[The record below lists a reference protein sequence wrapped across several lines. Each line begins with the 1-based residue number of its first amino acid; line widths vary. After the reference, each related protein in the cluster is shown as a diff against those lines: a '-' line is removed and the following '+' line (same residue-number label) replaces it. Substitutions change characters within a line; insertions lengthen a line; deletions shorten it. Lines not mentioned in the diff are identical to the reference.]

1 MVYFYTITLLAVI
14 ASVSASSTSDNDG
27 SDTCLST
34 SSLKFI
40 EQALANISNQL
51 GRFGTRDP
59 SDVGES
65 LTGVTSLLQL
75 SLLRELLGEY
85 KKESPSDKLQGLAF
99 LRRIE
104 LLLNNSIQDLTSR
117 LDTVESLLQGL
128 PSDLNSLKK
137 QVNSLSS
144 SIKIVKSNTDLL
156 LRHDNITHN
165 TLTSID
171 DKLDD
176 YSDEY
181 TPSPL
186 LHSCEEIKS
195 KWPSSP
201 SDYYI
206 IADSHGH
213 ARHVYCYMEELC
225 NSTGGWMRVAY
236 LNMNDS
242 SEKCPDGF
250 RPYNENG
257 VRACGRPVSKWG
269 SCPGIT
275 FPSGNIEY
283 SQVCGKVIGYQ
294 FGSPDGPVGS
304 NINNPYIDGI
314 SLTHGNPRNHI
325 WSFISGPFSNRHPSY
340 CPCGTSGAKSAPSF
354 VGTDYYCESGNPLS
368 SHPPQL
374 YTNDP
379 IWDGQGCGSVEVP
392 CCNRTNL
399 PWFHKPLGYSTIDSI
414 EMRLCCD
421 EGTKNEDI
429 PFNLVEIYVK

>member
-1 MVYFYTITLLAVI
+1 MVYFYSVTLLAVI
-14 ASVSASSTSDNDG
+14 ASVSASTTNGNDG

-51 GRFGTRDP
+51 GHVGTRDP

-85 KKESPSDKLQGLAF
+85 KNGSPSEKQQGL
-99 LRRIE
+99 LSHIE
-104 LLLNNSIQDLTSR
+104 LLLNTSIQDLTSR
-117 LDTVESLLQGL
+117 LDTVES
-128 PSDLNSLKK
+128 K
-137 QVNSLSS
+137 
-144 SIKIVKSNTDLL
+144 TDLL
-156 LRHDNITHN
+156 LRRSNITHN

-176 YSDEY
+176 YGNKCG
-181 TPSPL
+181 PSL
-186 LHSCEEIKS
+186 LRSCEEIKS
-195 KWPSSP
+195 RCPDCPSG
-201 SDYYI
+201 YYI
-206 IADSHGH
+206 IADNHTLVH
-213 ARHVYCYMEELC
+213 RVYCYMEELC

-236 LNMNDS
+236 LSMKDS
-242 SEKCPDGF
+242 NEKCPDGF
-250 RPYNENG
+250 RLYSENG
-257 VRACGRPVSKWG
+257 VRACGRPFSSEG
-269 SCPGIT
+269 SCVGIT

-304 NINNPYIDGI
+304 DINSPYIDGI
-314 SLTHGNPRNHI
+314 SLTQGSPRKHI
-325 WSFISGPFSNRHPSY
+325 WSFISGPFNNHHPSY

-354 VGTDYYCESGNPLS
+354 VGTDYYCESGNPLT
-368 SHPPQL
+368 SHPSQL
-374 YTNDP
+374 YTNDA

-392 CCNRTNL
+392 CCDRPNL
-399 PWFHKPLGYSTIDSI
+399 PWFHKPLGYCTTDSI

-421 EGTKNEDI
+421 EGTNNEDV
-429 PFNLVEIYVK
+429 PFNLVEIYIK